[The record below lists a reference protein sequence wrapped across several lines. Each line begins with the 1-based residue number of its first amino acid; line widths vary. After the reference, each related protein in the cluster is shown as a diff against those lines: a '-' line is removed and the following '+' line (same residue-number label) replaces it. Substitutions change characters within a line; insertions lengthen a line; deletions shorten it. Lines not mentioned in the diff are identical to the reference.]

1 MRARRSV
8 LYVIQRFSIV
18 TSPLE
23 RPPQSIRPPATSDAR
38 SWKLRTARDK
48 ESLRRSK
55 RAKGDGGG
63 GASGAAAGA
72 AGAGGGV
79 AGGAVSGGIGGD
91 DSGVT
96 CHGISSEERWGGG
109 CGAGGSSSGTKTGAV
124 GLFVDTVLR
133 GGGGGGAGG
142 GGGSGCGAGAG
153 SSSAL

>member
-72 AGAGGGV
+72 AG
-79 AGGAVSGGIGGD
+79 
-91 DSGVT
+91 
-96 CHGISSEERWGGG
+96 
-109 CGAGGSSSGTKTGAV
+109 
-124 GLFVDTVLR
+124 
-133 GGGGGGAGG
+133 GGGALPCFGRRRAGRPAAGG
-142 GGGSGCGAGAG
+142 RRVSPAFRLLSPPRQTPPSHGPPRFTGFTRPTTP
-153 SSSAL
+153 